1 MFRLKAETIRS
12 FPAEV
17 KAHLS
22 KFDFILKSVL
32 RLRRQTTAAPLRT
45 NDFKVNVMQLKGD
58 VTIKAP
64 RKKVW
69 DFMTDPNQIGQCAPG
84 VEKIEMIEP
93 LKKYKG
99 VVSVG
104 FGAVKARFS
113 GDVDVLE
120 LDEPNY
126 AKLKAHGS
134 ATGSVADAISEVR
147 FSDGPDEATTVH
159 WTADVNVSGQL
170 ASLAARL
177 MVPVSQKLAAQ
188 FYDNVRKKIEAM

>member
-1 MFRLKAETIRS
+1 
-12 FPAEV
+12 
-17 KAHLS
+17 
-22 KFDFILKSVL
+22 
-32 RLRRQTTAAPLRT
+32 
-45 NDFKVNVMQLKGD
+45 MQLKGD
-58 VTIKAP
+58 VTIRAP

-120 LDEPNY
+120 LKEPDY
-126 AKLKAHGS
+126 AKIKAHGS
-134 ATGSVADAISEVR
+134 ATGSVADAISEVH
-147 FSDGPDEATTVH
+147 FSDGPDGGTNVH

-188 FYDNVRKKIEAM
+188 FYDQVRQRIETEHAA